1 MTFDRELVG
10 CIEHLPHLVSFQST
24 LGGSVGLCTKN
35 TLYRFICC
43 FPYNINNFPSSE
55 RITPFPSDQLR
66 IHLTNSGNNI
76 DLNDFNNHQSTNE
89 QICTFV
95 VSFLTP
101 RPPPL
106 LLVTSFLAP
115 RDDVGFL
122 VTLLETGRATG
133 AGARGGAGAETRT
146 AAGCW
151 TFCSTKKKSPAFVV
165 ECPFAGEA
173 DWARLTAAAP
183 LDTSLA
189 RSCR

>member
-1 MTFDRELVG
+1 MGTFCLQLILLKGEDEYSEPLFNHLRYCIANINTILQLIMTFDRELVG

-146 AAGCW
+146 AAGC
-151 TFCSTKKKSPAFVV
+151 
-165 ECPFAGEA
+165 
-173 DWARLTAAAP
+173 
-183 LDTSLA
+183 
-189 RSCR
+189 